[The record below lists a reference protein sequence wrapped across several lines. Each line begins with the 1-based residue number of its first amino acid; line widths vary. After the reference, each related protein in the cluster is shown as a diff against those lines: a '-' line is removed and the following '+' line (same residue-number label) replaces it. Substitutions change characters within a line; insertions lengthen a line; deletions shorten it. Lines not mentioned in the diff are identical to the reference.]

1 LELRPSRWLLGGL
14 IALGLAALV
23 FYFHWWLSYVGI
35 ALPWLAVLLSIVAV
49 YNWSQLLLAWVLYWK
64 ATRRPDVQGL
74 LPGVTV
80 DLFLPIYNE
89 PFPVVERALR
99 AAMKVRGANAVWV
112 LDDGQ
117 DEAAERL
124 ARDLGAR
131 YRRRTVRTNA
141 KAGNVNAALAESTA
155 DLIAIF
161 DIDHAPLPEFL
172 ERSVP
177 HFADPRVGFVQVMLS
192 FANESESWIARAS
205 TESALDFYNPTS
217 LGMDAVGSATL
228 VGSNAVIRRKAL
240 DDLGG
245 YRPGLAEDL
254 ATSVALHAAG
264 WRSAY
269 VAEPLAPGLAP
280 ADLAAWFSQQL
291 KWSRGVFEV
300 VVSDFPRLFPRLTA
314 GQRLAYTVRGTYY
327 LIGLMVGVH
336 ILFTLLYLNGGERVA
351 HIDFTAYLEHI
362 LPLMII
368 ALLIRQV
375 AMRTLRHP
383 SVAVRVLWRPMVL
396 VMATWPV
403 YLLGLVLTLL
413 RVPIDYRPTPKAK
426 GRNLSL
432 LWLIPQASAAAALLY
447 LIATHLTSPPI
458 LLLFAAFQVVSQVS
472 VLVLGIGERVGKLPP
487 MSGSVVESPLP
498 LPE

>member
-1 LELRPSRWLLGGL
+1 MALRPSRALLGGL
-14 IALGLAALV
+14 IVLGLAALV

-35 ALPWLAVLLSIVAV
+35 AVPWLALLLAIVAV

-64 ATRRPDVQGL
+64 AHRRPEVHGL
-74 LPGVTV
+74 PPALTV

-89 PFPVVERALR
+89 PLPVIERALR
-99 AAMKVRGANAVWV
+99 AAMQVRGRNEVWV
-112 LDDGQ
+112 LDDGN

-124 ARDLGAR
+124 ARELGAR
-131 YRRRTVRTNA
+131 YRRRAVRKDA
-141 KAGNVNAALAESTA
+141 KAGNINAALPESTA
-155 DLIAIF
+155 DLVAIF
-161 DIDHAPLPEFL
+161 DIDHAPVPEFL
-172 ERSVP
+172 ERSLP
-177 HFADPRVGFVQVMLS
+177 YFEDPKIGFVQVMLS
-192 FANESESWIARAS
+192 FANENESWIARAS

-217 LGMDAVGSATL
+217 LGMDAVGSTTL

-240 DDLGG
+240 DEIGG

-254 ATSVALHAAG
+254 ATSIGLHAAG
-264 WRSAY
+264 WKSVY
-269 VAEPLAPGLAP
+269 VAEPLAPGLSP
-280 ADLAAWFSQQL
+280 SDLAAWFSQQL

-300 VVSDFPRLFPRLTA
+300 VVADFPRLWSRLTR
-314 GQRLAYTVRGTYY
+314 GQHLAYTVRGTYY

-336 ILFTLLYLNGGERVA
+336 MLFTVLYLNGGERVA

-362 LPLMII
+362 FPLVGI

-383 SVAVRVLWRPMVL
+383 SVTTRILWRPMIL

-403 YLLGLVLTLL
+403 YLLGLVLTVL

-432 LWLIPQASAAAALLY
+432 LWLLPQAAASAVLVY

-458 LLLFAAFQVVSQVS
+458 LLLFAAFQLVSQVS
-472 VLVLGIGERVGKLPP
+472 VLLLAIGERIGKLSP
-487 MSGSVVESPLP
+487 MADSVVDAPLP

>member
-1 LELRPSRWLLGGL
+1 MLGGL
-14 IALGLAALV
+14 IVLGLAALV
-23 FYFHWWLSYVGI
+23 FYFRWWVTYVGI
-35 ALPWLAVLLSIVAV
+35 ELRWLAILLAVAAV

-64 ATRRPDVQGL
+64 ARRRHEVNGL
-74 LPGVTV
+74 PSGLTV

-89 PFPVVERALR
+89 PFPVIERALR
-99 AAMKVRGANAVWV
+99 AAMKVRGANVVWV
-112 LDDGQ
+112 LDDGN

-124 ARDLGAR
+124 AQELGAR
-131 YRRRTVRTNA
+131 YRRREVRTDA
-141 KAGNVNAALAESTA
+141 KAGNLNAALPESTA
-155 DLIAIF
+155 DLVAIF

-177 HFADPRVGFVQVMLS
+177 YFEDPKIGFVQVMLS
-192 FANESESWIARAS
+192 FANESESWVARAS

-240 DDLGG
+240 DELGG

-254 ATSVALHAAG
+254 ATSIALHAAG
-264 WRSAY
+264 WHSVY

-280 ADLAAWFSQQL
+280 SDLAAWFSQQL

-300 VVSDFPRLFPRLTA
+300 VVADFPRLFSRLTP
-314 GQRLAYTVRGTYY
+314 GQRLSYTVRGTYY
-327 LIGLMVGVH
+327 LIGLMVAVH
-336 ILFTLLYLNGGERVA
+336 MLFTLLYLGGGHRVA
-351 HIDFTAYLEHI
+351 HVDFVAYLEHI
-362 LPLMII
+362 APLVFI

-383 SVAVRVLWRPMVL
+383 SVPLRILWRPMVL

-403 YLLGLVLTLL
+403 YLLGLALTVL

-426 GRNLSL
+426 GTNLSL
-432 LWLIPQASAAAALLY
+432 LWLLPQAGAAAVLVY

-458 LLLFAAFQVVSQVS
+458 LLLFAAFQLVSQVS
-472 VLVLGIGERVGKLPP
+472 VLVLGVGERLGTLPP
-487 MSGSVVESPLP
+487 MSKPVVDSRLP

>member
-1 LELRPSRWLLGGL
+1 MELRPSRGLLGGL
-14 IALGLAALV
+14 ILLGLVALV
-23 FYFHWWLSYVGI
+23 FYFRWWVRYVGI
-35 ALPWLAVLLSIVAV
+35 AVPWLALLLAIVAI

-64 ATRRPDVQGL
+64 ARRRPEVHGL
-74 LPGVTV
+74 PPGLTV

-89 PFPVVERALR
+89 PLPVIERALR
-99 AAMKVRGANAVWV
+99 AAMQVRGRNEVWV

-124 ARDLGAR
+124 ARELGAR
-131 YRRRTVRTNA
+131 YRRRAVRTDA

-155 DLIAIF
+155 DLVAIF

-177 HFADPRVGFVQVMLS
+177 HFADPGIGFVQVMLT
-192 FANESESWIARAS
+192 FANEGESWIARAS

-240 DDLGG
+240 DDVGG

-254 ATSVALHAAG
+254 ATSIALHAAG
-264 WRSAY
+264 WRSVY

-300 VVSDFPRLFPRLTA
+300 VVSDFPRLFSRLTR
-314 GQRLAYTVRGTYY
+314 GQHLAYTVRGTYY
-327 LIGLMVGVH
+327 LIGLMVSVH
-336 ILFTLLYLNGGERVA
+336 MLFTVLYLNGGERVA

-362 LPLMII
+362 LPLVFI

-383 SVAVRVLWRPMVL
+383 SVTTRVLWRPMLL

-403 YLLGLVLTLL
+403 YLLGLVLTVL

-426 GRNLSL
+426 GRNLAL
-432 LWLIPQASAAAALLY
+432 LWLLPQAASAAVLVY

-458 LLLFAAFQVVSQVS
+458 LLLFAAFQLVSQVS
-472 VLVLGIGERVGKLPP
+472 VLVLGVGERIGKLTPI
-487 MSGSVVESPLP
+487 SRSVVETPLP